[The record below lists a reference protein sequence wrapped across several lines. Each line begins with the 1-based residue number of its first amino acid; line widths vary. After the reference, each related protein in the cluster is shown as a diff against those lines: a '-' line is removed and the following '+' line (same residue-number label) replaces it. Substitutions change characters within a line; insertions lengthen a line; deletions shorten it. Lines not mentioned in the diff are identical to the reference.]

1 MADNALADVRD
12 YAQLAASVGMAKEIV
27 TKDYLCELERY
38 EVCSLPEELRNIEIA
53 DLTRLYKFKKIVS
66 DKNENTI
73 DKLVTVLNSAFTSH
87 STVITLID
95 GNYDGTRNLLTSK
108 LDYFAVGEINFCVNP
123 YGMGVRGSFRRDI
136 RIVKNARNSSGVEII
151 DQDSTDNH
159 CK

>member
-1 MADNALADVRD
+1 LIVRHPRSGIINTLSSDRIIPVNEVIRNA
-12 YAQLAASVGMAKEIV
+12 
-27 TKDYLCELERY
+27 
-38 EVCSLPEELRNIEIA
+38 
-53 DLTRLYKFKKIVS
+53 RL
-66 DKNENTI
+66 
-73 DKLVTVLNSAFTSH
+73 
-87 STVITLID
+87 D